1 MNMLISLITYAVMV
15 LQSTL
20 GDEPAF
26 VLCHPTRPT
35 VQIVVPKNE
44 VESVRLAV
52 ADLVL
57 DIQKVT
63 GKKLMVSDEIEAN
76 VKHIFIHT
84 NQDQAREE
92 SYTIKTVKG
101 NLYITG
107 NNELGTIFGIYHFAE
122 HYLGVDPM
130 YFWTDREPPRRAVLQ
145 WKKIDVQS
153 SKPTFKYRGWF
164 INDEDLLTEWYE
176 TNGKR
181 NIDYP
186 FYQQV
191 VSPQIMEKVCETA
204 LRLKFNLIIPASFID
219 IRNPA
224 EAALVK
230 EASKRG
236 LFVSMHHVEPMGVSA
251 FTYFNYWK
259 AKDGT
264 KPLFSYFSNREKVE
278 EVWRVY
284 AQEWAKY
291 PKVIWQ
297 IGLRGIG
304 DRPMWLADPN
314 TPQTDADRGK
324 LISEAMSFQMDLIRS
339 IDKRPNP
346 AVTTTLWAEGSTL
359 NQAGHL
365 SIPEK
370 VTIVFADNSPGWR
383 WQTDFFQTKRLPT
396 NNYGVYYH
404 HQLWGSGPHLIPIVA
419 PAKTQAVLGQA
430 VAKGDTTY
438 CIMNV
443 SNIREFA
450 LGIAASAQML
460 QDFNHFNLEKFKQQW
475 FGNHYGPQAKAV
487 QELYQIYFDAFVVS
501 EQTSTPILMD
511 GQTNSL
517 AAGILREL
525 KLQIS
530 NPPAYQAALQKKKQ
544 ETEESKW
551 IKSAIGDMLSGDLS
565 NSALLQK
572 VQQQKRSFEKAD
584 SLAQIISPDLSPTQ
598 KAFFQTDFLAPLKII
613 LGLQI
618 WLEQALQAKMA
629 TDENRLQDS
638 RAHLQNALAAFALI
652 KAGQSLKSQGEKW
665 QHWYR
670 GDKKMNLL
678 QKESLTQ
685 EVLNLLN

>member
-1 MNMLISLITYAVMV
+1 MKSFALLV
-15 LQSTL
+15 LCLLCSFPLFCQ
-20 GDEPAF
+20 GDASF
-26 VLCHPTRPT
+26 VLVSKQKQAT
-35 VQIVVPKNE
+35 IVLSKNE
-44 VESVRLAV
+44 TEGVHLAV
-52 ADLVL
+52 LDLLADVQKISKQQLR
-57 DIQKVT
+57 IQEFPTAKSNQVFIQT
-63 GKKLMVSDEIEAN
+63 HPDSTKKEAYQ
-76 VKHIFIHT
+76 I
-84 NQDQAREE
+84 
-92 SYTIKTVKG
+92 YTKNG

-107 NNELGTIFGIYHFAE
+107 SDALGTIFGIYHFCE

-130 YFWTDREPPRRAVLQ
+130 YFWSDRLPAPKAVLA
-145 WKKIDVQS
+145 WKNIAVQS
-153 SKPTFKYRGWF
+153 KKPTFKYRGWF
-164 INDEDLLTEWYE
+164 INDEDLLTEWGE
-176 TNGKR
+176 TAGKR

-191 VSPQIMEKVCETA
+191 LAPAILTKICETA
-204 LRLKFNLIIPASFID
+204 LRMRFNLIIPASFID

-236 LFVSMHHVEPMGVSA
+236 LFISMHHVEPMGVSA
-251 FTYFNYWK
+251 FTFFNYWK
-259 AKDGT
+259 EKTGE

-284 AQEWAKY
+284 ANEWSKY

-339 IDKRPNP
+339 LDQRPNP
-346 AVTTTLWAEGSTL
+346 PITTTLWAEGSTL

-383 WQTDFFQTKRLPT
+383 WQADFFQTKRLPS
-396 NNYGVYYH
+396 NDYGVYYH
-404 HQLWGSGPHLIPIVA
+404 HQLWGSGPHLIPIVS
-419 PAKTQAVLGQA
+419 PLKTQKVISQA
-430 VAKGDTTY
+430 IEKGDTAY
-438 CIMNV
+438 CILNV
-443 SNIREFA
+443 SNVREFS
-450 LGIAASAQML
+450 LGIAASAQL
-460 QDFNHFNLEKFKQQW
+460 LWDFKNFSLEEFNQQW
-475 FGNHYGPQAKAV
+475 FGEHYGQQAKVV
-487 QELYQIYFDAFVVS
+487 QNLYQIYFDSFVLN
-501 EQTSTPILMD
+501 EQTGTPILMD
-511 GQTNSL
+511 GQTNGL

-525 KLQIS
+525 KLQLS
-530 NPPAYQAALQKKKQ
+530 NPVAYQAALQKKNQ

-565 NSALLQK
+565 NSVLLQK
-572 VQQQKRSFEKAD
+572 VQQQKRSFLKAD
-584 SLAQIISPDLSPTQ
+584 SLAQIVLPDLSPTQ
-598 KAFFQTDFLAPLKII
+598 KAFFQMDFLASLKII

-618 WLEQALQAKMA
+618 WLEQALQAKIA
-629 TDENRLQDS
+629 TDENRLQDARS
-638 RAHLQNALAAFALI
+638 HLQNALAAFALI
-652 KAGQSLKSQGEKW
+652 KAGQGLKSQGEKW

>member
-1 MNMLISLITYAVMV
+1 MKL
-15 LQSTL
+15 
-20 GDEPAF
+20 F
-26 VLCHPTRPT
+26 VLLFGSFACLTALFGQEGAIFVLLSP
-35 VQIVVPKNE
+35 QKQANIIVSKNE
-44 VESVRLAV
+44 AEGVQLAV
-52 ADLVL
+52 LDLVV
-57 DIQKVT
+57 DIQKIT
-63 GKKLMVSDEIEAN
+63 DKRVSVQELAN
-76 VKHIFIHT
+76 DKVKHCYIQTLPDSTQKEAYH
-84 NQDQAREE
+84 
-92 SYTIKTVKG
+92 IKTQNG

-107 NNELGTIFGIYHFAE
+107 TDALGTIFGIYHFAE

-130 YFWTDREPPRRAVLQ
+130 YFWTDREPLKRTVLQ
-145 WKKIDVQS
+145 WKNIDVQS

-191 VSPQIMEKVCETA
+191 LAPVIMAKVCETA
-204 LRLKFNLIIPASFID
+204 LRMRYNLIIPASFID

-251 FTYFNYWK
+251 FTFFNYWQEK
-259 AKDGT
+259 TGE
-264 KPLFSYFSNREKVE
+264 KPLFSYFSNRGKVE

-284 AQEWAKY
+284 AEEWAKY

-314 TPQTDADRGK
+314 TPQTDADRGR

-339 IDKRPNP
+339 VDKRPSP
-346 AVTTTLWAEGSTL
+346 PVTTTLWAEGSTL

-370 VTIVFADNSPGWR
+370 VIVVFADNSPGWR
-383 WQTDFFQTKRLPT
+383 WQADFFQTKRLPS
-396 NNYGVYYH
+396 NDYGVYYH
-404 HQLWGSGPHLIPIVA
+404 HQLWGSGPHLVPIVA
-419 PAKTQAVLGQA
+419 PAKTQKVISQA
-430 VAKGDTTY
+430 VENGDTTY

-443 SNIREFA
+443 SNIREFS

-460 QDFNHFNLEKFKQQW
+460 RDFKHFNQEKFNDQW
-475 FGNHYGPQAKAV
+475 FGNHYGQQAKAT
-487 QELYQIYFDAFVVS
+487 QKLYQVYFDSFVLN
-501 EQTSTPILMD
+501 EQTGTPILMD
-511 GQTNSL
+511 GQSNSL

-530 NPPAYQAALQKKKQ
+530 NPSAYQAALQKRNQ

-551 IKSAIGDMLSGDLS
+551 IKSSIGDMLSGNLS
-565 NSALLQK
+565 NSALLAK
-572 VQQQKRSFEKAD
+572 VKQQKKSFLKAD
-584 SLAQIISPDLSPTQ
+584 SLAQIVLPELSPKQ
-598 KAFFQTDFLAPLKII
+598 KAFFQMDFLASLKII

-618 WLEQALQAKMA
+618 WLEQALQAKIA

-652 KAGQSLKSQGEKW
+652 NAGKRLKSQGEKW

-678 QKESLTQ
+678 QKEALTQ